1 MVRSAHTGGAH
12 DLTSEGPPTAEVET
26 SIALL
31 ADSIAG
37 RADILPPAF
46 VCSRTNVGLDATW
59 VHLAGALDLATTPQL
74 ERTLRD
80 SQSQARLVVLDL
92 RELAFMDCSGAHAI
106 VNASIS
112 ARQLGRR
119 LILLRGP
126 PNVDRVFTLTGST
139 GAVES
144 ADLDPAYSARQTDQR
159 HCSAAER
166 PPALGD
172 LVVVDE
178 IGRIE
183 DEDLAHDVRILLV
196 AAHEADHPP
205 ASRTLD
211 HRLEALA
218 HHP

>member
-12 DLTSEGPPTAEVET
+12 DLTSEGPPTPEVET

-46 VCSRTNVGLDATW
+46 VRSRTNVGLDATW

-92 RELAFMDCSGAHAI
+92 RELAFMDCSGAHCHRQRQHQR
-106 VNASIS
+106 S
-112 ARQLGRR
+112 AARPSANSPSRPPERR
-119 LILLRGP
+119 PRIHAHR
-126 PNVDRVFTLTGST
+126 ST

-144 ADLDPAYSARQTDQR
+144 ADLDPAELPVQ
-159 HCSAAER
+159 
-166 PPALGD
+166 
-172 LVVVDE
+172 
-178 IGRIE
+178 
-183 DEDLAHDVRILLV
+183 
-196 AAHEADHPP
+196 
-205 ASRTLD
+205 
-211 HRLEALA
+211 ALA
-218 HHP
+218 RLAAADRAT